1 MEFCSVCNNMYYIKL
16 DGENEDSLVF
26 YCRNCGNENTN
37 PGARVYNHKIHRNIS
52 KEINSNIINE
62 YTKYDPTLPRT
73 DKIIC
78 CNDSCISR
86 TTNPTVS
93 NNVMYIRYDD
103 DNIKFVY
110 MCLHCEHH
118 WVN

>member
-1 MEFCSVCNNMYYIKL
+1 MEFCTICHNMYYIKL
-16 DGENEDSLVF
+16 DENNEDNLVL

-37 PGARVYNHKIHRNIS
+37 PGARVYNHTIHKNN
-52 KEINSNIINE
+52 KKVINSNIINE
-62 YTKYDPTLPRT
+62 YTKHDPTLPRT
-73 DKIIC
+73 DKISC
-78 CNDSCISR
+78 CNNACISQ
-86 TTNPTVS
+86 TDTNVT

-103 DNIKFVY
+103 DNLLFVY